1 MDSRT
6 ELAGELDRRM
16 AGLTRLLRGR
26 TGAGLSVTALSTLR
40 RIAEGEANRITELAA
55 AEAVAQP
62 SMTALVGR
70 LEARGLVRR
79 DSDPDD
85 RRAVRVGI
93 TAAGAE
99 QLAAVRAARAELLGA
114 RIERLDESSRSALVA
129 VLPVL
134 DSLLEDSP

>member
-1 MDSRT
+1 MDSGAA
-6 ELAGELDRRM
+6 LAAELDRRL
-16 AGLTRLLRGR
+16 AGLVRLLRGQ

-40 RIAEGEANRITELAA
+40 RVAEGEGSRITELAA

-79 DSDPDD
+79 ESDPAD
-85 RRAVRVGI
+85 RRAVRVAI
-93 TAAGAE
+93 TGAGRE
-99 QLAAVRAARAELLGA
+99 QLAAVRAARAELLGE
-114 RIERLDESSRSALVA
+114 RIAALDESSKAALVA

-134 DSLLEDSP
+134 DSLLST

>member
-1 MDSRT
+1 MDSGT
-6 ELAGELDRRM
+6 LAAELDRRI
-16 AGLTRLLRGR
+16 AGLVRVLRGE

-40 RIAEGEANRITELAA
+40 RVAEGEACRITELAA

-79 DSDPDD
+79 EGDPAD
-85 RRAVRVGI
+85 RRAVRVAV
-93 TAAGAE
+93 TDAGAE
-99 QLAAVRAARAELLGA
+99 QLATVRAARAELLGA
-114 RIERLDESSRSALVA
+114 RIARLDESDRAALAA

-134 DSLLEDSP
+134 DSLLSE

>member
-1 MDSRT
+1 MDSST
-6 ELAGELDRRM
+6 ELAAELDRRI

-40 RIAEGEANRITELAA
+40 RVADGKACRITELAA

-70 LEARGLVRR
+70 LEARELVRR
-79 DSDPDD
+79 EADPAD
-85 RRAVRVGI
+85 RRAVRVAI
-93 TAAGAE
+93 TEAGAQ
-99 QLAAVRAARAELLGA
+99 QLAAVRTARAELLGE
-114 RIERLDESSRSALVA
+114 RIARLDESSRAALAA

-134 DSLLEDSP
+134 DSLLSP

>member
-1 MDSRT
+1 MDSST
-6 ELAGELDRRM
+6 ALAAELDRRI

-40 RIAEGEANRITELAA
+40 RVADGEACRITELAA

-70 LEARGLVRR
+70 LEARELVRR
-79 DSDPDD
+79 EADPAD
-85 RRAVRVGI
+85 RRAVRVAI
-93 TAAGAE
+93 TEAGAQ
-99 QLAAVRAARAELLGA
+99 QLAAVRMARAELLGE
-114 RIERLDESSRSALVA
+114 RIAGLDESSRAALAA

-134 DSLLEDSP
+134 DSLLSP

>member
-1 MDSRT
+1 MDSGT

-26 TGAGLSVTALSTLR
+26 TAAGLSVTALSTLR
-40 RIAEGEANRITELAA
+40 RIAEGEACRITELAA

-70 LEARGLVRR
+70 LETRGLVRR
-79 DSDPDD
+79 ESDPAD
-85 RRAVRVGI
+85 RRAVRVAI
-93 TAAGAE
+93 TDAGAE
-99 QLAAVRAARAELLGA
+99 QLAAVRAARAALLGA
-114 RIERLDESSRSALVA
+114 RIDRLGESSRSALVA

>member
-1 MDSRT
+1 MDSGT
-6 ELAGELDRRM
+6 ALAAELDRRI

-40 RIAEGEANRITELAA
+40 RVAEGEACRITELAA

-62 SMTALVGR
+62 SMTTLVAR

-79 DSDPDD
+79 ERDPAD
-85 RRAVRVGI
+85 RRAVRVAI
-93 TAAGAE
+93 TDAGAE

-114 RIERLDESSRSALVA
+114 RIARLDESSRAALAA

-134 DSLLEDSP
+134 DSLLSP

>member
-1 MDSRT
+1 MDSST
-6 ELAGELDRRM
+6 ALAAELDRRI

-40 RIAEGEANRITELAA
+40 RVADGEACRITELAA

-70 LEARGLVRR
+70 LEARELVRR
-79 DSDPDD
+79 EADPAD
-85 RRAVRVGI
+85 RRAVRVAI
-93 TAAGAE
+93 TEAGAQ
-99 QLAAVRAARAELLGA
+99 QLAAVRTARAELLGE
-114 RIERLDESSRSALVA
+114 RIARLDESSRAALAA

-134 DSLLEDSP
+134 DSLLSP

>member
-1 MDSRT
+1 MDS
-6 ELAGELDRRM
+6 EEALAAELDRRI
-16 AGLTRLLRGR
+16 AGLTRLLRRR

-40 RIAEGEANRITELAA
+40 RVAEGEACRITELAS

-62 SMTALVGR
+62 SMTTLVAR

-79 DSDPDD
+79 EPDPDD
-85 RRAVRVGI
+85 RRAVRVAI
-93 TAAGAE
+93 TDAGAE

-114 RIERLDESSRSALVA
+114 RIAALDESDRAALAA

-134 DSLLEDSP
+134 DSLLSP